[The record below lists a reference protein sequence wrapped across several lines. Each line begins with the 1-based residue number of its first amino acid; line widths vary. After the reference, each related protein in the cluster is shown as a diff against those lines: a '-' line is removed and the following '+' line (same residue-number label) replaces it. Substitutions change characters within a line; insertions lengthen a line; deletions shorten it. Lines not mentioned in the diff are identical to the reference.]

1 MKLFGL
7 ALSIAVLAGVWTF
20 VSPLI
25 AVLTWPAFVGWAFF
39 FVAGGD
45 AKAIYKAGAPL
56 ISGVILG
63 WLGVLASSN
72 LGMIGLA
79 IAVAVIAFIMVM
91 MANVDLFSVIP
102 AQFAACASFFGVGDF
117 TATLIP
123 LVIGVLLGYISAMLP
138 KWFDTKKAETKDA
151 AA

>member
-7 ALSIAVLAGVWTF
+7 ALSIAVLAGIWTF

-25 AVLTWPAFVGWAFF
+25 AILTWPAFVGWAFF

-45 AKAIYKAGAPL
+45 ASAIYKAGAPL

-63 WLGVLASSN
+63 YLGVLASAN
-72 LGMIGLA
+72 FGMIGLA

-91 MANVDLFSVIP
+91 MANINLFGVIP

-117 TATLIP
+117 VGTLIP
-123 LVIGVLLGYISAMLP
+123 LIIGVLLGYVSAMLP
-138 KWFDTKKAETKDA
+138 KWFDTKKNKTEDIA
-151 AA
+151 A